1 VVKEPQGRTAMLKAG
16 TFGDGGAYGT
26 EVWIDPGS
34 GVALILTVQRSNFG
48 NSDDSSV
55 RLAFQEAA
63 MGK

>member
-1 VVKEPQGRTAMLKAG
+1 MLKAG
-16 TFGDGGAYGT
+16 TFGHGGAYGT